1 LLQAL
6 KAPVRSIR
14 ATAEDLPLVEAV
26 RRDLAPLRRRGLKIE
41 AVTPGMVAI
50 APLPRAREVA
60 GWLDDRGYHAAPDRQ
75 EDRLLVTIAWP
86 VGRSS
91 QVRQRGFTGEPPVA
105 PAPPVPAMPV
115 QTSNLACAKPLTP
128 KTKPRRPAPR

>member
-1 LLQAL
+1 MQPAL

-60 GWLDDRGYHAAPDRQ
+60 GWLDDRDYYTAPDRQ
-75 EDRLLVTIAWP
+75 NDRLLVTID
-86 VGRSS
+86 
-91 QVRQRGFTGEPPVA
+91 
-105 PAPPVPAMPV
+105 
-115 QTSNLACAKPLTP
+115 
-128 KTKPRRPAPR
+128 